1 MYILH
6 TNGIGLIRSASHLF
20 LTTIATLQWQKM
32 KKKRLSQLI
41 SLLVASTAAQG
52 VLTTHAFATSDVIID
67 TPSNNLQIDHSAN
80 LVHITDT
87 GMLTGAPTT
96 ALTVNQ
102 DVMVTTLTN
111 DGVINDVVDDSY
123 SPNSNIVQIDGTVD
137 AFNNNGTIASVNPYH
152 NGSIVAVGA
161 SGTVGSFTNSG
172 TIKNAPDNYNYGYDN
187 TGAVNNTGHIT
198 TLTNTVDGTI
208 TGYRGINNQG
218 IIDTLTNAGVI
229 STATNNNGMFYGQN
243 GAIYN
248 QGTIGTLHNTGTIQT
263 NNTENNDY
271 GAGIFNYGTINTLIN
286 DNKINGSSYG
296 ILNSGAIGTIENNG
310 QITANEL
317 AIYIN
322 NYNNIE
328 NNTTGKIVNNGEID
342 GRYIGIY
349 IFSSNNQNPAI
360 ELVNNGMLTGGEYAF
375 FIDNYNSNTTDVTL
389 NNTGL
394 IKGDIYSG
402 STKPL
407 TINGGTTTQGTLT
420 GLNGVGNINNY
431 GSGVVFGTGSLLLN
445 DHIYTADTV
454 LNREAALQVN
464 NSITISGNYHQ
475 NAAATLISGIADLET
490 LGNDVT
496 ADTGYGRLNVTGNAT
511 IDENS
516 SVKLLRTGSTY
527 NFAEGQRYVVINANG
542 ADTNYNADKL
552 NYQAIGYNG
561 TVTGS
566 VYEDG
571 ASKALVLTVGAK
583 PVVIPPVVTEPE
595 EPVETPP
602 VDVPPV
608 VTEPEEPVVTPPVVT
623 EPVVTPPVVTEPVV
637 TPPVVTEPV
646 VTPPVVTEPVVTP
659 PVVTEPVVTPPVVT
673 EPVVTPPVV
682 TEPVVTPPV
691 VTEPVVTEPVVTEP
705 VVTEPVVI
713 PPTVTEPAPAEPI
726 KQGLATIPSATAAL
740 GGLGNYSG
748 ISPQLLEL
756 YNASLAIEGTQEA
769 NRVGERLSPGQNI
782 NTSSAATVATS
793 TAQAV
798 VGAHID
804 AVRNPSASG
813 NSGVATGDDYA
824 SNWIVWGQ
832 PFGGYARQES
842 TDDVSGYSAKFGGL
856 ILGADR
862 ALGDDWRL
870 GAAVNYSNTS
880 VHGKDNLSG
889 NTSTADNY
897 GVIGY
902 AGYTGDPWY
911 LNLSAGVNR
920 QNYSSVRR
928 ADFTGFSGAA
938 NGKFNGQ
945 SITLQTEF
953 GYPLT
958 LPADVVL
965 TPLASLTYG
974 YQHVDG
980 YKETGGNGMAL
991 DVGSLHS
998 QSVVSDI
1005 GARIEKTFATGMGNL
1020 TPFAQVSWIHQYD
1033 DRQVSSRASYAADT
1047 IGETS
1052 FITKGAAPVEDMA
1065 GLAIGSTLYD
1075 ANELSFDARYDL
1087 QAGDRYQ
1094 AHTFSL
1100 RLRKTF

>member
-123 SPNSNIVQIDGTVD
+123 NPNSNIVQIDGTVD

-229 STATNNNGMFYGQN
+229 STAINNNGMFYGQN

-286 DNKINGSSYG
+286 DNKISGNTFG
-296 ILNSGAIGTIENNG
+296 ILNSGTIDTIENNG
-310 QITANEL
+310 
-317 AIYIN
+317 
-322 NYNNIE
+322 
-328 NNTTGKIVNNGEID
+328 EISSKQY
-342 GRYIGIY
+342 GVYFES
-349 IFSSNNQNPAI
+349 FSSNQNNGVSK
-360 ELVNNGMLTGGEYAF
+360 LVNNGKIASGDIGLYLSSYSNQLSQIDVVNNGTLSGDRFAF
-375 FIDNYNSNTTDVTL
+375 AMDSWDNGSSTDVTL
-389 NNTGL
+389 NNAGL
-394 IKGDIYSG
+394 IKGNIFFSG
-402 STKPL
+402 TKPL

-420 GLNGVGNINNY
+420 GLNGIGNINNY

-490 LGNDVT
+490 LGNVVT

-595 EPVETPP
+595 EPVVTPP

-637 TPPVVTEPV
+637 TPPVVTE
-646 VTPPVVTEPVVTP
+646 PVVTEPVVTP

-705 VVTEPVVI
+705 VVTEPVVT

-726 KQGLATIPSATAAL
+726 KQGQATIPSATAAL

>member
-1 MYILH
+1 
-6 TNGIGLIRSASHLF
+6 
-20 LTTIATLQWQKM
+20 M

-67 TPSNNLQIDHSAN
+67 TPSNNLQIADSAN
-80 LVHITDT
+80 LVHITSAGT
-87 GMLTGAPTT
+87 LTGAPTT
-96 ALTVNQ
+96 ALAVNQ
-102 DVMVTTLTN
+102 GVTVTTLTN
-111 DGVINDVVDDSY
+111 DGVINDFVDDFYLPDS
-123 SPNSNIVQIDGTVD
+123 SIVQIDGTVGELS
-137 AFNNNGTIASVNPYH
+137 NTGTIASVNPNHY
-152 NGSIVAVGA
+152 GSIVTIGA
-161 SGTVGSFTNSG
+161 LGVVDSFTNSG
-172 TIKNAPDNYNYGYDN
+172 TIKSAPENYNYGYGN
-187 TGAVNNTGHIT
+187 TGAVDNEGHIT
-198 TLTNTVDGTI
+198 TFINTVDGTI
-208 TGYRGINNQG
+208 IGYRGIYNQG
-218 IIDTLTNAGVI
+218 TIDNLTNAGLI
-229 STATNNNGMFYGQN
+229 SSAINSNGMYYGQN

-263 NNTENNDY
+263 DTENYYY

-286 DNKINGSSYG
+286 DNKIIGSSYG
-296 ILNSGAIGTIENNG
+296 ILSNGTLGTIENNG
-310 QITANEL
+310 LIAANDL
-317 AIYIN
+317 GIYLN
-322 NYNNIE
+322 NYNSIAE
-328 NNTTGKIVNNGEID
+328 SATGKIVNNGEITANS
-342 GRYIGIY
+342 YGIY
-349 IFSSNNQNPAI
+349 ISSFNNQNAKI
-360 ELVNNGMLTGGEYAF
+360 EILNNGTLSGGEYAF
-375 FIDNYNSNTTDVTL
+375 FIDGYNNNTIDVTL
-389 NNTGL
+389 NNSGL
-394 IKGDIYSG
+394 ITGNIYSY
-402 STKPL
+402 SASPL
-407 TINGGTTTQGTLT
+407 MINGGTTTQGTLT
-420 GLNGVGNINNY
+420 GLDGVGNIY
-431 GSGVVFGTGSLLLN
+431 SSGSGVVFGTGSLLLD
-445 DHIYTADTV
+445 DHVSVVDTV
-454 LNREAALQVN
+454 LNDAASLQVN

-475 NAAATLISGIADLET
+475 NAAATLISGISDLAT
-490 LGNDVT
+490 LSDDIT

-511 IDENS
+511 IDANS

-527 NFAEGQRYVVINANG
+527 SFAEGQRYVVINAAG

-552 NYQAIGYNG
+552 SYQAIGYNG
-561 TVTGS
+561 VVTGS

-571 ASKALVLTVGAK
+571 ASKALVLTVGAE
-583 PVVIPPVVTEPE
+583 PVVTPPVVTESEVTPPVVTPPVVTEPE
-595 EPVETPP
+595 VTPP
-602 VDVPPV
+602 VITPPV
-608 VTEPEEPVVTPPVVT
+608 VTEPEVTPPVVTPPVVT
-623 EPVVTPPVVTEPVV
+623 EPVVIPPVVSES
-637 TPPVVTEPV
+637 TPS
-646 VTPPVVTEPVVTP
+646 
-659 PVVTEPVVTPPVVT
+659 
-673 EPVVTPPVV
+673 
-682 TEPVVTPPV
+682 
-691 VTEPVVTEPVVTEP
+691 
-705 VVTEPVVI
+705 
-713 PPTVTEPAPAEPI
+713 EPAAPTQPTRH
-726 KQGLATIPSATAAL
+726 GPATIQSATAAL

-756 YNASLAIEGTQEA
+756 YNASLAIDGTQEA

-782 NTSSAATVATS
+782 NASSATTVATS

-804 AVRNPSASG
+804 AVRNPSTSG

-980 YKETGGNGMAL
+980 YKESGGNGMAL
-991 DVGSLHS
+991 DVSSLHS

-1052 FITKGAAPVEDMA
+1052 FITKGASPVEDMA

>member
-1 MYILH
+1 
-6 TNGIGLIRSASHLF
+6 
-20 LTTIATLQWQKM
+20 M
-32 KKKRLSQLI
+32 KKKCLSQLI

-52 VLTTHAFATSDVIID
+52 LLTAHAFATSDVIID
-67 TPSNNLQIDHSAN
+67 TPTDSLQIDHSTD

-87 GMLTGAPTT
+87 GSLTGAPTT
-96 ALTVNQ
+96 ALNVSQN
-102 DVMVTTLTN
+102 VKVRTLTN
-111 DGVINDVVDDSY
+111 DGIIKDATDT
-123 SPNSNIVQIDGTVD
+123 SNFGNPKSSSIVQIDGAVG
-137 AFNNNGTIASVNPYH
+137 AFTNTGTIFSADRHHYGNLVT
-152 NGSIVAVGA
+152 VGA
-161 SGTVGSFTNSG
+161 SGVVDSFTNSG
-172 TIKNAPDNYNYGYDN
+172 IIQSGNHTDKDAGK
-187 TGAVNNTGHIT
+187 VNNAGHII

-208 TGYRGINNQG
+208 SGYRGIYNSG
-218 IIDTLTNAGVI
+218 TIDNLNNAGSI
-229 STATNNNGMFYGQN
+229 SAHNNENALWHGWDEKYS
-243 GAIYN
+243 AIYN
-248 QGTIGTLHNTGTIQT
+248 QGTIGTLRNSGTLQADT
-263 NNTENNDY
+263 DPYYT
-271 GAGIFNYGTINTLIN
+271 GAGILNYGTIKSLIN
-286 DNKINGSSYG
+286 DNKIIGSTYG
-296 ILNSGAIGTIENNG
+296 VRNERTIDTIENNG
-310 QITANEL
+310 LIAANNTS
-317 AIYIN
+317 IYIN
-322 NYNNIE
+322 GYNNAE
-328 NNTTGKIVNNGEID
+328 DNTTGKIINNGEVTADSTGIYISNLNNPNNKIDIVNNGTL
-342 GRYIGIY
+342 
-349 IFSSNNQNPAI
+349 S
-360 ELVNNGMLTGGEYAF
+360 GGEHAL
-375 FIDNYNSNTTDVTL
+375 FIEGYYVHDSTNVTL
-389 NNTGL
+389 MNTGL

-402 STKPL
+402 SIKPL
-407 TINGGTTTQGTLT
+407 IINGGTTTQGILT
-420 GLNGVGNINNY
+420 GLNNTGFIINS
-431 GSGVVFGTGSLLLN
+431 GSGVVFGTGSLLLDDN
-445 DHIYTADTV
+445 VIVYDTV
-454 LNREAALQVN
+454 QNSAASLQVN

-475 NAAATLISGIADLET
+475 SAAATLISGISDLANP
-490 LGNDVT
+490 GNDFT
-496 ADTGYGRLNVTGNAT
+496 ADTGYGRLNVTGNAN
-511 IDENS
+511 IDASS

-527 NFAEGQRYVVINANG
+527 NFAEGQRYVVINAAG
-542 ADTNYNADKL
+542 AETDYNADKL
-552 NYQAIGYNG
+552 NYQAVGYNG
-561 TVTGS
+561 TVIGS
-566 VYEDG
+566 VYKDG
-571 ASKALVLTVGAK
+571 ASKALVLTIGAEPK
-583 PVVIPPVVTEPE
+583 PSEPTAPTEP
-595 EPVETPP
+595 T
-602 VDVPPV
+602 
-608 VTEPEEPVVTPPVVT
+608 
-623 EPVVTPPVVTEPVV
+623 
-637 TPPVVTEPV
+637 
-646 VTPPVVTEPVVTP
+646 
-659 PVVTEPVVTPPVVT
+659 
-673 EPVVTPPVV
+673 
-682 TEPVVTPPV
+682 
-691 VTEPVVTEPVVTEP
+691 
-705 VVTEPVVI
+705 
-713 PPTVTEPAPAEPI
+713 
-726 KQGLATIPSATAAL
+726 KNSMATIPSALASL

-756 YNASLAIEGTQEA
+756 YNASRAIEGTQEA
-769 NRVGERLSPGQNI
+769 NRVGERLSPMQNI
-782 NTSSAATVATS
+782 NATFATAVVTS
-793 TAQAV
+793 TVQAV

>member
-1 MYILH
+1 
-6 TNGIGLIRSASHLF
+6 
-20 LTTIATLQWQKM
+20 M

-67 TPSNNLQIDHSAN
+67 TSSNNLQIDRSAN
-80 LVHITDT
+80 FVHITDT

-102 DVMVTTLTN
+102 NAMVTTLTN
-111 DGVINDVVDDSY
+111 DGVINDVVDDFY

-172 TIKNAPDNYNYGYDN
+172 TIKSSPDNYNYGYDN

-198 TLTNTVDGTI
+198 TLINTVDGTI
-208 TGYRGINNQG
+208 TGYRGVNNQG
-218 IIDTLTNAGVI
+218 TIDTLTNAGVI
-229 STATNNNGMFYGQN
+229 SAATNNNGMFYGQN

-248 QGTIGTLHNTGTIQT
+248 RGTIGTLHNTGTIQT
-263 NNTENNDY
+263 DGTENYYN

-286 DNKINGSSYG
+286 DNKISGNTFG
-296 ILNSGAIGTIENNG
+296 ILNSGTLNAIENNG
-310 QITANEL
+310 EIAAKEYGVYFESFSDNQ
-317 AIYIN
+317 N
-322 NYNNIE
+322 NGIS
-328 NNTTGKIVNNGEID
+328 KIVNNGDIAS
-342 GRYIGIY
+342 GNIGLY
-349 IFSSNNQNPAI
+349 LSSYNNQLSQVNI
-360 ELVNNGMLTGGEYAF
+360 INNGTLSGDRFAF
-375 FIDNYNSNTTDVTL
+375 AMDSWDNESSADVTL
-389 NNTGL
+389 NNAGL
-394 IKGDIYSG
+394 IKGDIFFSG
-402 STKPL
+402 TKPL
-407 TINGGTTTQGTLT
+407 TINGGTTAQGILT
-420 GLNGVGNINNY
+420 GLNGVGNISNY
-431 GSGVVFGTGSLLLN
+431 GSGIVFGTGSLLLN
-445 DHIYTADTV
+445 DHINTADTV
-454 LNREAALQVN
+454 LNREAVLQIN
-464 NSITISGNYHQ
+464 NNITISGNYHQ

-490 LGNDVT
+490 LGNDIT
-496 ADTGYGRLNVTGNAT
+496 TDTGYGRLNVTGNAT

-542 ADTNYNADKL
+542 AETNYNADKL

-561 TVTGS
+561 AVTGS

-595 EPVETPP
+595 EPVVTPP

-608 VTEPEEPVVTPPVVT
+608 VTEPEEPVVTPPVVTPPVVTPPVVTPPVVTPPVVTEPVVT

-646 VTPPVVTEPVVTP
+646 I
-659 PVVTEPVVTPPVVT
+659 T

-691 VTEPVVTEPVVTEP
+691 VTEPVVTEPVVTPPVVTEP
-705 VVTEPVVI
+705 VVTEPVVTPPVVTEPVVT

-1075 ANELSFDARYDL
+1075 ANALSFDARYDL

>member
-198 TLTNTVDGTI
+198 TLTNTMDGTI
-208 TGYRGINNQG
+208 AGYRGINNQG

-286 DNKINGSSYG
+286 DNKISGNTFG
-296 ILNSGAIGTIENNG
+296 ILNSGTIDAIENNG
-310 QITANEL
+310 
-317 AIYIN
+317 
-322 NYNNIE
+322 
-328 NNTTGKIVNNGEID
+328 EISSKQY
-342 GRYIGIY
+342 GVYFES
-349 IFSSNNQNPAI
+349 FSSNQNNGVSK
-360 ELVNNGMLTGGEYAF
+360 LVNNGKIASGDIGLYLSSYSNQLSQIDVVNNGTLSGDRFAF
-375 FIDNYNSNTTDVTL
+375 AMDSWDNGSSTDVTL
-389 NNTGL
+389 NNGGL
-394 IKGDIYSG
+394 IKGNIFFSG
-402 STKPL
+402 TKPL

-595 EPVETPP
+595 EPVVTPP

-673 EPVVTPPVV
+673 E
-682 TEPVVTPPV
+682 PV

>member
-87 GMLTGAPTT
+87 GMLTGAPTR

-595 EPVETPP
+595 EPVVTPP

-659 PVVTEPVVTPPVVT
+659 PVVTEPVVT
-673 EPVVTPPVV
+673 
-682 TEPVVTPPV
+682 
-691 VTEPVVTEPVVTEP
+691 EPVVTEPVVT
-705 VVTEPVVI
+705 

>member
-1 MYILH
+1 
-6 TNGIGLIRSASHLF
+6 
-20 LTTIATLQWQKM
+20 M

-80 LVHITDT
+80 LVHITST

-102 DVMVTTLTN
+102 DVTVTTLTN
-111 DGVINDVVDDSY
+111 DGVINDFVDDFY
-123 SPNSNIVQIDGTVD
+123 FPDSNIVQIDGTVG
-137 AFNNNGTIASVNPYH
+137 AFSNTGTIKSVNPNHY
-152 NGSIVAVGA
+152 GSIVAVGQ
-161 SGTVGSFTNSG
+161 SGVVDSFTNSG
-172 TIKNAPDNYNYGYDN
+172 TIQSAPDNYSYGYEN
-187 TGAVNNTGHIT
+187 TGAVDNEGHIT
-198 TLTNTVDGTI
+198 TFTNTVDGTI
-208 TGYRGINNQG
+208 TGYRGIYNQG
-218 IIDTLTNAGVI
+218 TIDNLTNAGLI
-229 STATNNNGMFYGQN
+229 SSSTNNNGMYYGRN

-263 NNTENNDY
+263 DTENYYD
-271 GAGIFNYGTINTLIN
+271 GAGVYNYGTIDSLIN
-286 DNKINGSSYG
+286 DNKIIGSSYG
-296 ILNSGAIGTIENNG
+296 ILNSGTIGTLENNG
-310 QITANEL
+310 LIAANEL
-317 AIYIN
+317 GIYFN
-322 NYNNIE
+322 SYNNTE
-328 NNTTGKIVNNGEID
+328 NNVTGKIVNNGEIA
-342 GRYIGIY
+342 GNSFGIY
-349 IFSSNNQNPAI
+349 ISSFNNLTSKI
-360 ELVNNGMLTGGEYAF
+360 DIVNNGILSGGYYAF
-375 FIDNYNSNTTDVTL
+375 FIDGYNNNNAIDVTL
-389 NNTGL
+389 NNSGL
-394 IKGDIYSG
+394 ITGDLYSY
-402 STKPL
+402 SLSPL
-407 TINGGTTTQGTLT
+407 TINGGMTTQGTLT
-420 GLNGVGNINNY
+420 GANGIGNITST
-431 GSGVVFGTGSLLLN
+431 GSGVVFGTGSLLLD
-445 DHIYTADTV
+445 DHISVVDTV
-454 LNREAALQVN
+454 LNDAASLQVN

-475 NAAATLISGIADLET
+475 NAVATLISGISDLAI
-490 LGNDVT
+490 LGSEIT

-511 IDENS
+511 VDANS

-527 NFAEGQRYVVINANG
+527 SFAEGQRYVVINAAG
-542 ADTNYNADKL
+542 AETNYNADKL
-552 NYQAIGYNG
+552 SYQAIGYDG
-561 TVTGS
+561 VVTGS

-571 ASKALVLTVGAK
+571 ASKALVLTVGAE
-583 PVVIPPVVTEPE
+583 PVVTP
-595 EPVETPP
+595 
-602 VDVPPV
+602 
-608 VTEPEEPVVTPPVVT
+608 PVVTPPVVT
-623 EPVVTPPVVTEPVV
+623 EPEVTPPVV
-637 TPPVVTEPV
+637 TPPVVTEPE
-646 VTPPVVTEPVVTP
+646 VTPPVVTP
-659 PVVTEPVVTPPVVT
+659 PVVTEPEVTPPVVT
-673 EPVVTPPVV
+673 PPVVTPPVV
-682 TEPVVTPPV
+682 TEPEVTSPVVTPPV
-691 VTEPVVTEPVVTEP
+691 VTEPEVIP
-705 VVTEPVVI
+705 PVVI
-713 PPTVTEPAPAEPI
+713 PPVVAEPTPSEPAAPTQPTRH
-726 KQGLATIPSATAAL
+726 GPATIQSATAAL

-748 ISPQLLEL
+748 ISSPELLEL

-782 NTSSAATVATS
+782 NASSATTVATS

-804 AVRNPSASG
+804 AVRNPSTSG

-958 LPADVVL
+958 LPADMVL

-991 DVGSLHS
+991 DVSSLHS

-1005 GARIEKTFATGMGNL
+1005 GARIEKTFATGLGNL

-1047 IGETS
+1047 LGETS
-1052 FITKGAAPVEDMA
+1052 FITKGASPVEDMA

>member
-1 MYILH
+1 MYILR
-6 TNGIGLIRSASHLF
+6 TNGIGLIRSGSRLF
-20 LTTIATLQWQKM
+20 FNNYRNIAVANM

-87 GMLTGAPTT
+87 GTLTGAPTT

-102 DVMVTTLTN
+102 DVTVTTLTN
-111 DGVINDVVDDSY
+111 DGVINDFVDDFY
-123 SPNSNIVQIDGTVD
+123 FPDSNIVQINGTVGE
-137 AFNNNGTIASVNPYH
+137 FSNTGTIKSVNPNHY
-152 NGSIVAVGA
+152 GSIVAVGQ
-161 SGTVGSFTNSG
+161 SGVMDAFTNSG
-172 TIKNAPDNYNYGYDN
+172 TIQSSPDNYNYGYDN
-187 TGAVNNTGHIT
+187 TGAVDNEGHIT

-218 IIDTLTNAGVI
+218 TIDTLTNAGVI
-229 STATNNNGMFYGQN
+229 SSATNNSGMYYGQN

-263 NNTENNDY
+263 GNTENYY

-286 DNKINGSSYG
+286 DNKISGNTFG
-296 ILNSGAIGTIENNG
+296 ILNSGTIDAIENNG
-310 QITANEL
+310 EITSKEYGVYFESFNSNQ
-317 AIYIN
+317 N
-322 NYNNIE
+322 N
-328 NNTTGKIVNNGEID
+328 GVSKIVNNGDIASGD
-342 GRYIGIY
+342 IGLY
-349 IFSSNNQNPAI
+349 LSSYNNQLSQI
-360 ELVNNGMLTGGEYAF
+360 DIVNNGTLSGDRFAF
-375 FIDNYNSNTTDVTL
+375 AMDSWDNASSADVTL
-389 NNTGL
+389 NNAGV
-394 IKGDIYSG
+394 IKGDIYFSG
-402 STKPL
+402 TKPL

-420 GLNGVGNINNY
+420 GLNGVGNISNY
-431 GSGVVFGTGSLLLN
+431 GSGIVFGTGSLLLN

-454 LNREAALQVN
+454 LNREASLQVN
-464 NSITISGNYHQ
+464 NNITISGNYHQ
-475 NAAATLISGIADLET
+475 NAAATLISGIADLDT
-490 LGNDVT
+490 LGNEIT

-511 IDENS
+511 IDANS

-527 NFAEGQRYVVINANG
+527 SFAEGQRYVVINAAG
-542 ADTNYNADKL
+542 AETNYNADKL
-552 NYQAIGYNG
+552 SYQAIGYDG
-561 TVTGS
+561 VVTGS

-571 ASKALVLTVGAK
+571 ASKALVLTVGAE
-583 PVVIPPVVTEPE
+583 PVVTPPVVEEPE
-595 EPVETPP
+595 VTP
-602 VDVPPV
+602 
-608 VTEPEEPVVTPPVVT
+608 PVVTPPVVT
-623 EPVVTPPVVTEPVV
+623 EPEVTPPVV
-637 TPPVVTEPV
+637 TPPVVTEPE
-646 VTPPVVTEPVVTP
+646 VTPPVVTP
-659 PVVTEPVVTPPVVT
+659 PVVTEPEITPPVVT
-673 EPVVTPPVV
+673 EPEVIP
-682 TEPVVTPPV
+682 
-691 VTEPVVTEPVVTEP
+691 
-705 VVTEPVVI
+705 PVVI
-713 PPTVTEPAPAEPI
+713 PPAVAEPTPSELAAPT
-726 KQGLATIPSATAAL
+726 QPTRHGPATIQSATAAL

-748 ISPQLLEL
+748 ISSPALLEL

-782 NTSSAATVATS
+782 NASSATTVATS

-902 AGYTGDPWY
+902 AGYTGEPWY

-958 LPADVVL
+958 LPADMVL

-991 DVGSLHS
+991 DVSSLHS

-1005 GARIEKTFATGMGNL
+1005 GARIEKTFATGLGNL

-1052 FITKGAAPVEDMA
+1052 FITKGASPVEDMA